1 MEWRRVWDRVL
12 CVLYP
17 RRCAGCGC
25 LLPSSEFFCDS
36 CKREIEKAFSPRIL
50 ERESREP
57 GPGGDGDGG
66 FSMVKGAC
74 FTYRGPLRR
83 AVLAFKFRHG
93 RLLDR
98 ELGGLLCQGFL
109 RLFGEA
115 GIDGLQPVPLYGKD
129 QRRRGYNQAALLAEE
144 LSRRT
149 GIPLVAVL
157 EKSRRTP
164 KQHHL
169 DAGQRRMNL
178 RGAFAVP
185 EGRAAALR
193 GRRILVVDDVTT
205 TGSTLE
211 ECGRT
216 LLDAGA
222 AQVYGLVLAAAV
234 KAGVDP
240 DFRRAGARTDF
251 ADSGG

>member
-57 GPGGDGDGG
+57 GPGGDGDSG

-115 GIDGLQPVPLYGKD
+115 GIDGIQPVPLYGKD

-149 GIPLVAVL
+149 GIPEVYKRQDLSQYFCFWRCKA
-157 EKSRRTP
+157 P
-164 KQHHL
+164 KWRCDMQL
-169 DAGQRRMNL
+169 LAPLGCARGKLAG
-178 RGAFAVP
+178 
-185 EGRAAALR
+185 
-193 GRRILVVDDVTT
+193 
-205 TGSTLE
+205 
-211 ECGRT
+211 C
-216 LLDAGA
+216 
-222 AQVYGLVLAAAV
+222 
-234 KAGVDP
+234 
-240 DFRRAGARTDF
+240 
-251 ADSGG
+251 